1 MQKPWSFKTIEFI
14 IYVQIGL
21 ALVVSCYLILLL
33 VLDVVIDGV
42 FSTSTPGWLL
52 GLLGYAEPAMGG
64 PQRVLAVGL
73 AFFIELIVSSV
84 ILFVLKTKSL
94 ITIKTTA
101 IPILIL
107 RIAIFVN
114 ANYGQIPLFGRIYLS
129 YSVTYPII
137 FTMGSIFI
145 VTFLFLKPVRQYI
158 HAKSTRK

>member
-1 MQKPWSFKTIEFI
+1 MQKPWSFKAIEFI
-14 IYVQIGL
+14 IYIQTVI
-21 ALVVSCYLILLL
+21 AFVVSCYLILLL

-73 AFFIELIVSSV
+73 AFFVELIVSSV

-94 ITIKTTA
+94 IIIRITA
-101 IPILIL
+101 ILILIL

-114 ANYGQIPLFGRIYLS
+114 ADYGQIPLFGRIYLS